1 MSPILAPIIN
11 QLLETFILSGIVAI
25 QGVTNKVNTH
35 TAARYKSAE
44 NKASL
49 TCCTKIK
56 RTPACDRSTTKFEER
71 RPRSDL
77 II

>member
-11 QLLETFILSGIVAI
+11 QLLETFILSGIVAM
-25 QGVTNKVNTH
+25 QRVTNKINTH

-49 TCCTKIK
+49 TCCTKS
-56 RTPACDRSTTKFEER
+56 RGHPHATDRR
-71 RPRSDL
+71 RNLRNAALDQ
-77 II
+77 I